1 MARFEFKLPDIGEGV
16 YEGEIVS
23 WHVRPGELVAEDQ
36 PVVEVM
42 TDKATVTIGAP
53 KAGRIVET
61 RGAVGEIVNVNSV
74 LVVFDVDGHAAGQE
88 HGDNGSAKTDGEST
102 ASAVGDLREHLP
114 GMGPARPGVQ
124 TRSGRMDKPLAT
136 PAIRKMAR
144 ELGVDL
150 AVVQGSGPDGR
161 VTEAD
166 VRAAAAGPAAAGSA
180 PAPAAVV
187 APPVAFRS
195 QAEERFALKGV
206 RKKSFENVARSKH
219 TAAHFTV
226 VEECDVSALKALRDH
241 LKGPAAEQGVKLTF
255 LPFIMKAV
263 LYALRRHPIL
273 NATFDE
279 ATQEIVVRHYF
290 NIGIATATEN
300 GLLVPVVKNVDK
312 LALLDVAREI
322 LRLADE
328 ARSGRIK
335 VEDLAG
341 GTFTITSLGDRGGLF
356 ATPIIHYPEVAIL
369 GIHRMKQKPVVRG
382 GQIVIG
388 DVMLMSLS
396 FDHRLIDGD
405 AAAAFTYDFIGSL
418 ERPEAL
424 LLDMA

>member
-16 YEGEIVS
+16 YEGEIVT

-53 KAGRIVET
+53 KAGKILET
-61 RGAVGEIVNVNSV
+61 RGAVGEVVNVNSV
-74 LVVFDVDGHAAGQE
+74 LVVFELDGQHGE
-88 HGDNGSAKTDGEST
+88 SDRGDNGSAKSDGGAA
-102 ASAVGDLREHLP
+102 ASACGDLRDDLP
-114 GMGPARPGVQ
+114 GIGAVRRAAA
-124 TRSGRMDKPLAT
+124 TRSLPVDKALAT

-144 ELGVDL
+144 DLGVDIS
-150 AVVQGSGPDGR
+150 AVVPTGPDGR
-161 VTEAD
+161 VTEQD
-166 VRAAAAGPAAAGSA
+166 VRAAAVGAGAVPAASPSA
-180 PAPAAVV
+180 R
-187 APPVAFRS
+187 PVSTALQS
-195 QAEERFALKGV
+195 EERIPLKGI
-206 RKKSFENVARSKH
+206 RRKSFENVARSKQ

-226 VEECDVSALKALRDH
+226 VEECDVTALKALRDR
-241 LKGPAAEQGVKLTF
+241 LKVPAAEQGVKLTF
-255 LPFIMKAV
+255 LPFIVKAV
-263 LYALRRHPIL
+263 LYALKRHPVL
-273 NATFDE
+273 NSTFDE
-279 ATQEIVVRHYF
+279 AAQEIVIRRYF

-312 LALLDVAREI
+312 LTLLEVAREI
-322 LRLADE
+322 LRLADD

-335 VEDLAG
+335 VDELSG

-356 ATPIIHYPEVAIL
+356 ATPIINFPEVAIL
-369 GIHRMKQKPVVRG
+369 GIHRMKQKPVVRA

-396 FDHRLIDGD
+396 FDHRIIDGD

-424 LLDMA
+424 LLDVG